1 MNPLYLLLGAGA
13 VAGLAMAAG
22 SGDPGDPDPGDP
34 DPGNIAGE
42 ASVTY
47 IESASEFA
55 AWRESIER
63 RQAEGSTVRIVTI
76 FFSGNELERIK
87 KALFDSWVDS
97 VQLKKTKWGPPLVEV
112 FPGVEFAV
120 VRVEE
125 SDTTQWCGGGEYV
138 QENVLVDAQIRKPG
152 GVRIEVQGEC
162 WGAAYS
168 IIHLRDV
175 IASIADKLD

>member
-22 SGDPGDPDPGDP
+22 SGDPGGPA
-34 DPGNIAGE
+34 AGE
-42 ASVTY
+42 AVTY

-63 RQAEGSTVRIVTI
+63 RQAQGSTVRIVTI
-76 FFSGNELERIK
+76 FFSGDELERVK

-125 SDTTQWCGGGEYV
+125 SDTEQWCGNK
-138 QENVLVDAQIRKPG
+138 NVLVDAQIRKPG
-152 GVRIEVQGEC
+152 GVQEVQGEC
-162 WGAAYS
+162 WGAHMS

-175 IASIADKLD
+175 IASVADKLD